1 MAFSTTTSNP
11 RYTTGSSRAHWLFQ
25 QLLSQATQC
34 HDAPQ
39 PSLPSNSNIQGCSI
53 ICMLI
58 GMGNKSHAAK
68 HNKPPKIQVQQT
80 MLAPS
85 DIIPAPNA
93 RWNAYI
99 ALVGGNMVVWK
110 GAPTTPLII
119 TKLIAEVFE
128 RNNLPGAIFTD
139 DADITLVVRSIF
151 FAAVGTVVTTNLT
164 GSKYNIWDQ
173 KHCPNSKSKS
183 NQPNSKQP
191 LAVVEYVPTIP
202 TCTGTHRSI
211 KAYIPNHQA
220 MSFKN
225 TSQVQHSKGLPLN
238 WKGKLDKVH
247 QLYSKDPLYN
257 KSTKQIELDYRDK
270 GRTELV
276 IQKSVKNF
284 QFTLEEN
291 GKQTILQLGR
301 VAKSKFVM
309 DYRYPLTGYQAF
321 SICLASLNA
330 KLLLPATKV
339 AAMHSLT
346 SVSCFNYPKNY
357 HKLKNPE
364 EHERL
369 LREIPV
375 VIAEKL
381 ESASLNK
388 CKVTKSNLPQ

>member
-1 MAFSTTTSNP
+1 
-11 RYTTGSSRAHWLFQ
+11 
-25 QLLSQATQC
+25 
-34 HDAPQ
+34 
-39 PSLPSNSNIQGCSI
+39 
-53 ICMLI
+53 
-58 GMGNKSHAAK
+58 
-68 HNKPPKIQVQQT
+68 
-80 MLAPS
+80 
-85 DIIPAPNA
+85 
-93 RWNAYI
+93 
-99 ALVGGNMVVWK
+99 
-110 GAPTTPLII
+110 
-119 TKLIAEVFE
+119 
-128 RNNLPGAIFTD
+128 
-139 DADITLVVRSIF
+139 
-151 FAAVGTVVTTNLT
+151 
-164 GSKYNIWDQ
+164 
-173 KHCPNSKSKS
+173 
-183 NQPNSKQP
+183 
-191 LAVVEYVPTIP
+191 
-202 TCTGTHRSI
+202 
-211 KAYIPNHQA
+211 

-225 TSQVQHSKGLPLN
+225 TSHVQHSKGLPLN

-270 GRTELV
+270 GRTGLV

-321 SICLASLNA
+321 SICLASLDA

>member
-1 MAFSTTTSNP
+1 MLPCATLSSTNAELNA
-11 RYTTGSSRAHWLFQ
+11 AHDNLI
-25 QLLSQATQC
+25 A
-34 HDAPQ
+34 
-39 PSLPSNSNIQGCSI
+39 SI
-53 ICMLI
+53 ILKTKDS
-58 GMGNKSHAAK
+58 G
-68 HNKPPKIQVQQT
+68 
-80 MLAPS
+80 
-85 DIIPAPNA
+85 
-93 RWNAYI
+93 WNAYI

-110 GAPTTPLII
+110 GALTTPLII

-225 TSQVQHSKGLPLN
+225 TSQVQHSKCLPLN

-270 GRTELV
+270 GRTGLV

-321 SICLASLNA
+321 SICLASLD
-330 KLLLPATKV
+330 

-346 SVSCFNYPKNY
+346 SLSCFNYPKNY

-381 ESASLNK
+381 ESTSLNK

>member
-1 MAFSTTTSNP
+1 MHSSSKSTIACKKKNKLKKTQLISN
-11 RYTTGSSRAHWLFQ
+11 R
-25 QLLSQATQC
+25 
-34 HDAPQ
+34 
-39 PSLPSNSNIQGCSI
+39 
-53 ICMLI
+53 
-58 GMGNKSHAAK
+58 
-68 HNKPPKIQVQQT
+68 
-80 MLAPS
+80 
-85 DIIPAPNA
+85 
-93 RWNAYI
+93 
-99 ALVGGNMVVWK
+99 
-110 GAPTTPLII
+110 
-119 TKLIAEVFE
+119 KLIAVKKKGLLFYSDETF
-128 RNNLPGAIFTD
+128 L
-139 DADITLVVRSIF
+139 
-151 FAAVGTVVTTNLT
+151 GTVTANLT

-191 LAVVEYVPTIP
+191 LVVVEYVPTIP
-202 TCTGTHRSI
+202 TCTRTHRSI

-225 TSQVQHSKGLPLN
+225 TS
-238 WKGKLDKVH
+238 
-247 QLYSKDPLYN
+247 
-257 KSTKQIELDYRDK
+257 
-270 GRTELV
+270 
-276 IQKSVKNF
+276 

-321 SICLASLNA
+321 SICLASLDA
-330 KLLLPATKV
+330 KLLLPVTKV
-339 AAMHSLT
+339 AVMHSLT